1 MSNPLIQTARRAL
14 TDEHIAEFTLRDL
27 RRLVRDLADELERR
41 ADAGNYRAMF
51 TRLAASAR
59 SRTAAQQ
66 TEIERLS
73 HELRIA
79 QATLRG
85 RDEIERAR
93 NRAVRRLSAVTQRR
107 GL

>member
-1 MSNPLIQTARRAL
+1 MSPLTQTARRAL
-14 TDEHIAEFTLRDL
+14 TDEHAAEFTLRDL
-27 RRLVRDLADELERR
+27 RRLVQQLADEVERLAR
-41 ADAGNYRAMF
+41 AEADAENYRAMF

-59 SRTAAQQ
+59 QRTAAQRA
-66 TEIERLS
+66 EIERLS

-93 NRAVRRLSAVTQRR
+93 NRAVRRLRAAA
-107 GL
+107 